1 MWARAC
7 WCRPLRRWR
16 AAGAIERRIA
26 LGCDREA
33 VVGVGRRWRACGARG
48 EDFAARDGAW

>member
-26 LGCDREA
+26 LGCDGEA